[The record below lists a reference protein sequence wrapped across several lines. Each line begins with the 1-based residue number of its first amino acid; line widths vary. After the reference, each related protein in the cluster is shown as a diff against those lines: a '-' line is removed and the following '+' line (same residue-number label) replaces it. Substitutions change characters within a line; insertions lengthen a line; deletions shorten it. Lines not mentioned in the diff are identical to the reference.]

1 MIKKLCSTRGHSFF
15 IDVKNCYVDRAA
27 SCAENTLTAPS
38 LMNIRRLVDRIA
50 DALGPGADPARVEA
64 IAAAVLDTFD
74 ADAPEVPDTRPAKEP
89 IDRVIVTAY
98 GLDKPGILA
107 GITNAVSGAGCN
119 IRDVSQKILQE
130 YFTLIMIADI
140 SAMHASVADLQKQL
154 AEVGRHLGVRI
165 MVQREDL
172 FERMHRP

>member
-1 MIKKLCSTRGHSFF
+1 M
-15 IDVKNCYVDRAA
+15 D
-27 SCAENTLTAPS
+27 
-38 LMNIRRLVDRIA
+38 IRRLVDRIA
-50 DALGPGADPARVEA
+50 DVLGPNADPAEVEA
-64 IAAAVLDTFD
+64 IATAVLDIYD
-74 ADAPEVPDTRPAKEP
+74 AETPAAPGALAARQPG
-89 IDRVIVTAY
+89 DRVIVTAY

-119 IRDVSQKILQE
+119 ILDVSQKILQE

-140 SAMHASVADLQKQL
+140 TALRGSVADLQQQL
-154 AEVGRHLGVRI
+154 AEVGQHLSVRV

>member
-1 MIKKLCSTRGHSFF
+1 
-15 IDVKNCYVDRAA
+15 
-27 SCAENTLTAPS
+27 
-38 LMNIRRLVDRIA
+38 MNIRRLVDRIA
-50 DALGPGADPARVEA
+50 DALGPGADPAQVEA

-74 ADAPEVPDTRPAKEP
+74 ADAPASPGTRPAREP

-107 GITNAVSGAGCN
+107 GITNTVSGAGCN

-154 AEVGRHLGVRI
+154 ADVGQRLGVRI

>member
-1 MIKKLCSTRGHSFF
+1 M
-15 IDVKNCYVDRAA
+15 D
-27 SCAENTLTAPS
+27 
-38 LMNIRRLVDRIA
+38 IRRLVDRIA
-50 DALGPGADPARVEA
+50 DALGPGADPAQVEA
-64 IAAAVLDTFD
+64 IAAAVLDA
-74 ADAPEVPDTRPAKEP
+74 ADAAPAARPAKAP
-89 IDRVIVTAY
+89 MDRVIVTAY

-107 GITNAVSGAGCN
+107 GITNTVSGAGCN

-140 SAMHASVADLQKQL
+140 SAMHATVADLQKQL
-154 AEVGRHLGVRI
+154 ADVGQRLGVRI

>member
-1 MIKKLCSTRGHSFF
+1 M
-15 IDVKNCYVDRAA
+15 D
-27 SCAENTLTAPS
+27 
-38 LMNIRRLVDRIA
+38 IRRLVDRIA
-50 DALGPGADPARVEA
+50 DALGPGANPAQVEA
-64 IAAAVLDTFD
+64 IAAAVLDVAD
-74 ADAPEVPDTRPAKEP
+74 ADASASPGVRPAKEP
-89 IDRVIVTAY
+89 MDRVIVTAY

-107 GITNAVSGAGCN
+107 GITNTVSGAGCN

-154 AEVGRHLGVRI
+154 ADVGQRLGVRI